1 VEKEMPK
8 PLVIVE
14 SPTKAKKIADFLG
27 GDFVVES
34 SIGHIRDLPRNASD
48 VPPTYKGE
56 PWARLGVDVD
66 NDFKPLYIVPAGR
79 AKDQVKKL
87 KQLLKDASELYL
99 ATDEDREGE
108 SIAWH
113 LLEVL
118 NPPKTMTVKRM
129 VFHEVTR
136 QAIERAVNDWR
147 DVNLPL
153 VDAQETRRLL
163 DRLYGYEVSPVLW
176 KKVLPRLS
184 AGRVQSVA
192 TRLVVERERERMRF
206 RSAGWWDLEGTFD
219 KEGAAFTAG
228 LSTLNGSRVA
238 DRNAFDELGQPK
250 REDVVVLDEAA
261 ARGLAERLTGRDGR
275 VASVDERP
283 HTERPKPPFITS
295 TLQQAAG
302 SKLRFTTSRTM
313 QVAQRLYENGYITYM
328 RTDSTTLSETA
339 LVAARAEI
347 ARQYGADYVTEG
359 PRIYTRKVKNAQEAH
374 EAIRPAGDEFRTPEA
389 VAADVGADEARL
401 YDLIWRR
408 TIASQMRDAEGRRTT
423 VRIAA
428 TSSAA
433 EEVEFATSGTVV
445 TFAGFRRAYGEGADE
460 VEGQGGGD
468 EQERRL
474 PALAV
479 GDLLSLVGVA
489 AEGHETTPP
498 NRYTEASLV
507 KALEEKGVGR
517 PSTYAT
523 MVSTIQDRG
532 YVWRRGASLIP
543 TWTAFAVIN
552 LLERH
557 FPNLVDY
564 GFTAALEDDLDA
576 IARREKERVPWLRQF
591 YFGNGKPGLKSLVSD
606 HLDEIDAREVN
617 SFPIGQGPD
626 GVDIVV
632 RVGRFGPYI
641 QRGEDR
647 ASIPDELPPDE
658 LTVAKAEELLSQ
670 PAGEQVL
677 GEDPATGLPVIAK
690 AGRYGPYVQL
700 GELEEGSKA
709 KPKTASLF
717 KDMSL
722 DTVTLDDALR
732 LLTLPRVVGVDPA
745 DGEEIIATNGKY
757 GPYIKKGT
765 DSRSIDS
772 EEKLLTISLDEALRV
787 FAEPKRRRGQGAA
800 AAPLREMGADPA
812 TGLAIVV
819 KDGRFGPYVTD
830 GEYNA
835 SLRKGDTVEELTIER
850 AAELLA
856 DKRAAGPPKAKRGAK
871 KAAKTTKAAAKSG
884 KAAKTSKTS
893 KAAKKATK
901 KAAESAG

>member
-1 VEKEMPK
+1 MPK

-14 SPTKAKKIADFLG
+14 SPAKAKTIAGYLG
-27 GDFVVES
+27 NDFVVES
-34 SIGHIRDLPRNASD
+34 SIGHIRDLPRNAAD
-48 VPPTYKGE
+48 VPPAYKGE

-66 NDFKPLYIVPAGR
+66 NDFKPLYIVPTGR
-79 AKDQVKKL
+79 SKDQVKKL
-87 KQLLKDASELYL
+87 KSLLKDASELYL

-118 NPPKTMTVKRM
+118 APSIPVKRM
-129 VFHEVTR
+129 VFHEITPA
-136 QAIERAVNDWR
+136 AIDRAVSEWR
-147 DVNLPL
+147 DLNIPL

-192 TRLVVERERERMRF
+192 TRLVVERERERMNF
-206 RSAGWWDLEGTFD
+206 RSAAWWDLDGTFD
-219 KEGAAFTAG
+219 KAGDTQAFTAG

-238 DRNAFDELGQPK
+238 DRNSFDERGALK
-250 REDVVVLDEAA
+250 REDVVVLDEGA
-261 ARGLAERLTGRDGR
+261 ARGLAERLTGRDYT
-275 VASVDERP
+275 VAHVEQRP

-295 TLQQAAG
+295 TLQQAAA
-302 SKLRFTTSRTM
+302 SKLRFSSSRTM

-339 LVAARAEI
+339 LAAARSEI
-347 ARQYGADYVTEG
+347 TRIYGADYVPDA

-374 EAIRPAGDEFRTPEA
+374 EAIRPAGDRFRTPES
-389 VAADVGADEARL
+389 VAAEVGSDESRL

-408 TIASQMRDAEGRRTT
+408 TIASQMKDAVGQRTT
-423 VRIAA
+423 VRIGG
-428 TSSAA
+428 TSSQG
-433 EEVEFATSGTVV
+433 EEVEFATSGTVI

-460 VEGQGGGD
+460 VEGAGGGD

-474 PALAV
+474 PPLTV
-479 GDLLSLVGVA
+479 GDVLRLVGIE

-517 PSTYAT
+517 PSTYASI
-523 MVSTIQDRG
+523 MSTIQDRG
-532 YVWRRGASLIP
+532 YVWKRGASLIP
-543 TWTAFAVIN
+543 TWTAFAVVN

-557 FPNLVDY
+557 FPDLVDY

-591 YFGNGKPGLKSLVSD
+591 YFGNGKPGLKALVSD

-617 SFPIGQGPD
+617 SFPISD
-626 GVDIVV
+626 DVVV
-632 RVGRFGPYI
+632 RVGRFGPYV

-647 ASIPDELPPDE
+647 ASIPEDLPPDE
-658 LTVAKAEELLSQ
+658 LTVDKAEELLSQ
-670 PAGEQVL
+670 PAGEKLL
-677 GEDPATGLPVIAK
+677 GDDPVTGRPVVAK

-700 GELEEGSKA
+700 GEVVEGSKE

-717 KDMSL
+717 KSMSL
-722 DTVTLDDALR
+722 ETVTLDDALR
-732 LLTLPRVVGVDPA
+732 LLQLPRVVGVDPA
-745 DGEEIIATNGKY
+745 DGEEIVAMNGRY
-757 GPYIKKGT
+757 GPYVKKGS

-772 EEKLLTISLDEALRV
+772 EEKLLTITLDEALAV
-787 FAEPKRRRGQGAA
+787 FAEPKRRRGQAA
-800 AAPLREMGADPA
+800 AAGPLKELGADPA
-812 TGLAIVV
+812 TGLAIVC

-835 SLRKGDTVEELTIER
+835 SLRKGDSVEELTLER

-856 DKRAAGPPKAKRGAK
+856 EKRAAGPPKAKRGAK
-871 KAAKTTKAAAKSG
+871 KAAKATTKATTKT
-884 KAAKTSKTS
+884 AKTAA
-893 KAAKKATK
+893 KAAKKSAKK
-901 KAAESAG
+901 KAG

>member
-1 VEKEMPK
+1 MPK

-14 SPTKAKKIADFLG
+14 SPAKAKTIAGFLG
-27 GDFVVES
+27 TDFIVES
-34 SIGHIRDLPRNASD
+34 SIGHIRDLPRNAAD
-48 VPPTYKGE
+48 VPPAYKSE
-56 PWARLGVDVD
+56 PWARLGVDVE
-66 NDFKPLYIVPAGR
+66 NDFKPLYIVPSGR
-79 AKDQVKKL
+79 SKDQVKKL
-87 KQLLKDASELYL
+87 KALLKDASELYL

-118 NPPKTMTVKRM
+118 NPPETVPVKRM
-129 VFHEVTR
+129 VFHEIT
-136 QAIERAVNDWR
+136 QAAIQRAVDEWR
-147 DVNLPL
+147 ELNHPL

-192 TRLVVERERERMRF
+192 TRLVVQRERERMAF
-206 RSAGWWDLEGTFD
+206 RSASWWDLDGTFD
-219 KEGAAFTAG
+219 KDDTAFTAG
-228 LSTLNGSRVA
+228 LVTLGGSRVA
-238 DRNAFDELGQPK
+238 DRNSFDELGALK
-250 REDVVVLDEAA
+250 RQDVVVLDEAT
-261 ARGLAERLTGRDGR
+261 ARALADRLSGRDYT
-275 VASVDERP
+275 VANVEQRP

-295 TLQQAAG
+295 TLQQAAA
-302 SKLRFTTSRTM
+302 SKLRFSSSRTM

-339 LVAARAEI
+339 LTAARSEI
-347 ARQYGADYVTEG
+347 TRIYGAEYASES

-374 EAIRPAGDEFRTPEA
+374 EAIRPAGDRFRTPES
-389 VAADVGADEARL
+389 VAAEVGSDEARL

-408 TIASQMRDAEGRRTT
+408 TIASQMKDAQGQRTT
-423 VRIAA
+423 VRIGGT
-428 TSSAA
+428 TSQQ
-433 EEVEFATSGTVV
+433 EEVEFATSGTVI

-460 VEGQGGGD
+460 VEGQGAGD

-474 PALAV
+474 PPLAV
-479 GDLLSLVGVA
+479 GDTLRLVGVE

-517 PSTYAT
+517 PSTYASI
-523 MVSTIQDRG
+523 MSTIQDRG
-532 YVWRRGASLIP
+532 YVWKRGASLIP

-557 FPNLVDY
+557 FPDLVDY

-591 YFGNGKPGLKSLVSD
+591 YFGNGKPGLKTLVSE

-617 SFPIGQGPD
+617 TFPLTD
-626 GVDIVV
+626 DIVV

-641 QRGEDR
+641 QRGEER

-658 LTVAKAEELLSQ
+658 LTPAKAEELLSQ
-670 PAGEQVL
+670 PAGDVVL
-677 GEDPATGLPVIAK
+677 GEDPATGLTVIAK

-700 GELEEGSKA
+700 GEPPEGSKE
-709 KPKTASLF
+709 KPRTASLF
-717 KDMSL
+717 KSMTL
-722 DTVTLDDALR
+722 DNITVDDALK
-732 LLTLPRVVGVDPA
+732 LLQLPRVVGVDPA
-745 DGEEIIATNGKY
+745 DGEEIVAMNGRY
-757 GPYIKKGT
+757 GPYVKKGN

-772 EEKLLTISLDEALRV
+772 EERLLTITLDEALAV

-800 AAPLREMGADPA
+800 AAPLKELGDDPA
-812 TGLAIVV
+812 TGKPIVC

-835 SLRKGDTVEELTIER
+835 SLRKGDSVEELTLER

-856 DKRAAGPPKAKRGAK
+856 EKRAAGPPKAKKGAK
-871 KAAKTTKAAAKSG
+871 KAAKTTK
-884 KAAKTSKTS
+884 
-893 KAAKKATK
+893 KATK
-901 KAAESAG
+901 KKAG

>member
-66 NDFKPLYIVPAGR
+66 NDFKPLYIVPPGR
-79 AKDQVKKL
+79 AKDQVRKL
-87 KQLLKDASELYL
+87 KELLKDASELYL

-136 QAIERAVNDWR
+136 QAIERAVNEWR

-206 RSAGWWDLEGTFD
+206 RSAAWWDLEGTFD

-238 DRNAFDELGQPK
+238 DRNAFDELGQLK

-261 ARGLAERLTGRDGR
+261 AQGLAQRLTGREGR
-275 VASVDERP
+275 VAAVDERP

-339 LVAARAEI
+339 LAAARAEI
-347 ARQYGADYVTEG
+347 ARQYGAEYVPDG

-374 EAIRPAGDEFRTPEA
+374 EAIRPAGDQFRIPEA
-389 VAADVGADEARL
+389 VAAEVGADEARL

-423 VRIAA
+423 VRIAV
-428 TSSAA
+428 TSTAD
-433 EEVEFATSGTVV
+433 EEVEFATSGTVI

-460 VEGQGGGD
+460 VEGQGAGD

-474 PALAV
+474 PALTI

-489 AEGHETTPP
+489 AEGHQTTPP

-591 YFGNGKPGLKSLVSD
+591 YFGNGKPGLKSLVSE

-617 SFPIGQGPD
+617 SFPIGQGSD

-670 PAGEQVL
+670 PSGEQVL

-700 GELEEGSKA
+700 GAAEEGSKA

-717 KDMSL
+717 KSMSL
-722 DTVTLDDALR
+722 ETVTLDDALR

-745 DGEEIIATNGKY
+745 DGEEIVAMNGRY
-757 GPYIKKGT
+757 GPYVKKGS

-772 EEKLLTISLDEALRV
+772 EEKLLTIGLDEALRV

-856 DKRAAGPPKAKRGAK
+856 EKRAAGPPKPKRGAK
-871 KAAKTTKAAAKSG
+871 KAAKTTKAAT
-884 KAAKTSKTS
+884 KT
-893 KAAKKATK
+893 AKKATK
-901 KAAESAG
+901 KATKKAG

>member
-1 VEKEMPK
+1 MPK

-14 SPTKAKKIADFLG
+14 SPAKAKTIAGFLG
-27 GDFVVES
+27 RDFVVES

-56 PWARLGVDVD
+56 AWARLGVDVD
-66 NDFKPLYIVPAGR
+66 NDFKPLYIVPPGR
-79 AKDQVKKL
+79 SKEQVKKL
-87 KQLLKDASELYL
+87 KALLKEASELYL

-118 NPPKTMTVKRM
+118 APRNIPVKRM
-129 VFHEVTR
+129 VFHEITP
-136 QAIERAVNDWR
+136 QAIQHAVDDWR
-147 DVNLPL
+147 ELNVPL

-176 KKVLPRLS
+176 KKVLPKLS

-206 RSAGWWDLEGTFD
+206 RSASWWDLEGTFD
-219 KEGAAFTAG
+219 KDGAAFTAG

-238 DRNAFDELGQPK
+238 DRNSFDELGTLK
-250 REDVVVLDEAA
+250 REDVVVLDEAT
-261 ARGLAERLTGRDGR
+261 ARGLAERLTGVTGTVR
-275 VASVDERP
+275 SVEERP

-295 TLQQAAG
+295 TLQQAAA
-302 SKLRFTTSRTM
+302 SKLRFTSSRTM

-339 LVAARAEI
+339 LSACRAEI
-347 ARQYGADYVTEG
+347 TRQYGAEYLPDG

-374 EAIRPAGDEFRTPEA
+374 EAIRPAGDSFRTPEA
-389 VAADVGADEARL
+389 VAAEVGADEARL

-408 TIASQMRDAEGRRTT
+408 TIASQMRDALGQRTT
-423 VRIAA
+423 VRIGAVS
-428 TSSAA
+428 TAA
-433 EEVEFATSGTVV
+433 EECEFATSGTVI

-460 VEGQGGGD
+460 MEGAGAGD

-479 GDLLSLVGVA
+479 GDVLTLVGLE
-489 AEGHETTPP
+489 AESNATSPP

-517 PSTYAT
+517 PSTYASI
-523 MVSTIQDRG
+523 MSTIQDRG
-532 YVWRRGASLIP
+532 YVWKRGASLIP
-543 TWTAFAVIN
+543 TWTAFAVVN

-557 FPNLVDY
+557 FPDLVDY

-576 IARREKERVPWLRQF
+576 IARREKERVPWLREF
-591 YFGNGKPGLKSLVSD
+591 YFGNGKPGLKALVSD

-617 SFPIGQGPD
+617 SFPIGQGSD
-626 GVDIVV
+626 GADIVV
-632 RVGRFGPYI
+632 RVGRFGPYV

-670 PAGEQVL
+670 PAGELVL
-677 GEDPATGLPVIAK
+677 GQDPETGLTVIAK

-700 GELEEGSKA
+700 GEVPESGSKA
-709 KPKTASLF
+709 PKPKTASLF
-717 KDMSL
+717 KSMSL

-732 LLTLPRVVGVDPA
+732 LLTLPRTVGVDPA
-745 DGEEIIATNGKY
+745 DGEEIVAMNGRY
-757 GPYIKKGT
+757 GPYIKKGN
-765 DSRSIDS
+765 DSRSIES
-772 EEKLLTISLDEALRV
+772 EEKLLTITLDEARAV

-800 AAPLREMGADPA
+800 AGPLKELGADPA
-812 TGLAIVV
+812 TGLSIVC

-835 SLRKGDTVEELTIER
+835 SLRKGDSVEELTLER

-856 DKRAAGPPKAKRGAK
+856 EKRAAGPPKKKAPAK
-871 KAAKTTKAAAKSG
+871 KAAAGTKKAAAKKTVAK
-884 KAAKTSKTS
+884 KAA
-893 KAAKKATK
+893 AAKKSSK
-901 KAAESAG
+901 SA

>member
-1 VEKEMPK
+1 MPK

-14 SPTKAKKIADFLG
+14 SPAKAKTIAGFLG
-27 GDFVVES
+27 NDFVVES
-34 SIGHIRDLPRNASD
+34 SIGHIRDLPRNAAD
-48 VPPTYKGE
+48 VPPAYKTE

-66 NDFKPLYIVPAGR
+66 NDFKPLYIVPSGR
-79 AKDQVKKL
+79 SKEQVKKL
-87 KQLLKDASELYL
+87 KALLKDASELYL

-118 NPPKTMTVKRM
+118 NPPETIPVKRM
-129 VFHEVTR
+129 VFHEITAA
-136 QAIERAVNDWR
+136 AIQRAVDEWR
-147 DVNLPL
+147 DLNHPL

-192 TRLVVERERERMRF
+192 TRLVVQRERERMAF
-206 RSAGWWDLEGTFD
+206 RSAGWWDLDGTFD
-219 KEGAAFTAG
+219 KDNTAFTAG
-228 LSTLNGSRVA
+228 LVTLNGSRVA
-238 DRNAFDELGQPK
+238 DRSSFTELGALK
-250 REDVVVLDEAA
+250 REDVVVLDEST
-261 ARGLAERLTGRDGR
+261 ARALAERLTGRDYA
-275 VASVDERP
+275 VANVEQRP

-295 TLQQAAG
+295 TLQQAAA
-302 SKLRFTTSRTM
+302 SKLRFSSSRTM

-339 LVAARAEI
+339 LAAARNEI
-347 ARQYGADYVTEG
+347 TRIYGAEYASES

-374 EAIRPAGDEFRTPEA
+374 EAIRPAGDRFRTPES
-389 VAADVGADEARL
+389 VAAEVGSDEARL

-408 TIASQMRDAEGRRTT
+408 TIASQMKDAQGQRTT
-423 VRIAA
+423 VRIAG
-428 TSSAA
+428 TSSNG
-433 EEVEFATSGTVV
+433 EEVEFATSGTVI

-460 VEGQGGGD
+460 VEGQGAGD

-474 PALAV
+474 PALSV
-479 GDLLSLVGVA
+479 GDSLHLVGVE

-517 PSTYAT
+517 PSTYASI
-523 MVSTIQDRG
+523 MSTIQDRG
-532 YVWRRGASLIP
+532 YVWKRGASLIP
-543 TWTAFAVIN
+543 TWTAFAVVN

-557 FPNLVDY
+557 FPDLVDY

-591 YFGNGKPGLKSLVSD
+591 YFGNGKPGLKTLVSE

-617 SFPIGQGPD
+617 TFPLTD
-626 GVDIVV
+626 DIVV

-641 QRGEDR
+641 QRGEER

-658 LTVAKAEELLSQ
+658 LTPAKAEELLSQ
-670 PAGEQVL
+670 PAGDTIL
-677 GEDPATGLPVIAK
+677 GEDPDTGLTVIAK

-700 GELEEGSKA
+700 GEPPEGSKD
-709 KPKTASLF
+709 KPRTASLF
-717 KDMSL
+717 KSMAL
-722 DTVTLDDALR
+722 ETVTLDDALK
-732 LLTLPRVVGVDPA
+732 LLQLPRVVGVDPA
-745 DGEEIIATNGKY
+745 DGEEIVAMNGRY
-757 GPYIKKGT
+757 GPYVKKGN

-772 EEKLLTISLDEALRV
+772 EERLLTITLDEALAV
-787 FAEPKRRRGQGAA
+787 FAEPKRRRGQGPAA
-800 AAPLREMGADPA
+800 GPLKELGDDPA
-812 TGLAIVV
+812 TGKPIVC

-835 SLRKGDTVEELTIER
+835 SLRKGDSVEELTLER

-856 DKRAAGPPKAKRGAK
+856 EKRAAGPPKAKKGAK
-871 KAAKTTKAAAKSG
+871 KAAKTTK
-884 KAAKTSKTS
+884 
-893 KAAKKATK
+893 KAAKK
-901 KAAESAG
+901 KAG

>member
-1 VEKEMPK
+1 MPK

-14 SPTKAKKIADFLG
+14 SPAKAKTIAGFLGRDFL
-27 GDFVVES
+27 VES
-34 SIGHIRDLPRNASD
+34 SIGHIRDLPRNAGD
-48 VPPTYKGE
+48 VPPAYKGE

-66 NDFKPLYIVPAGR
+66 NDFKPLYIVPPGR
-79 AKDQVKKL
+79 SKEQVKKL
-87 KQLLKDASELYL
+87 KTLLKDASELYL

-129 VFHEVTR
+129 VFHEITP
-136 QAIERAVNDWR
+136 QAIERAVNEWR
-147 DVNLPL
+147 DVNVPL

-176 KKVLPRLS
+176 KKVLPKLS

-206 RSAGWWDLEGTFD
+206 RSANWWDVEGTFD
-219 KEGAAFTAG
+219 KAGTAFTAG
-228 LSTLNGSRVA
+228 LAALNGSRVA
-238 DRNAFDELGQPK
+238 DRSSFDELGGLR
-250 REDVVVLDEAA
+250 REDVVVLDEHT
-261 ARGLAERLTGRDGR
+261 ARGLAERLIGAGAAVT
-275 VASVDERP
+275 SVEQRP

-295 TLQQAAG
+295 TLQQAAA
-302 SKLRFTTSRTM
+302 SKLRFTSSRTM

-339 LVAARAEI
+339 LAAARQEI
-347 ARQYGADYVTEG
+347 ARQYGAEYLPDG

-374 EAIRPAGDEFRTPEA
+374 EAIRPAGDSFRTPEA
-389 VAADVGADEARL
+389 VAGEVGGDEARL

-408 TIASQMRDAEGRRTT
+408 TIASQMRDALGQRTT
-423 VRIAA
+423 VRIGA
-428 TSSAA
+428 TSTAG
-433 EEVEFATSGTVV
+433 EECEFATSGTVI
-445 TFAGFRRAYGEGADE
+445 TFAGFRRAYGEGADDA
-460 VEGQGGGD
+460 EGQGAGD

-474 PALAV
+474 PPLTV
-479 GDLLSLVGVA
+479 GDALTLVGLE
-489 AEGHETTPP
+489 AESNQTSPP

-517 PSTYAT
+517 PSTYASI
-523 MVSTIQDRG
+523 MSTIQDRG
-532 YVWRRGASLIP
+532 YVWKRGASLIP

-557 FPNLVDY
+557 FPDLVDY

-591 YFGNGKPGLKSLVSD
+591 YFGNGKPGLKALVSE

-617 SFPIGQGPD
+617 TFPISD
-626 GVDIVV
+626 DIAV
-632 RVGRFGPYI
+632 RVGRFGPYV
-641 QRGEDR
+641 QRGEER

-670 PAGEQVL
+670 PAGDRVL
-677 GEDPATGLPVIAK
+677 GEDPETGLPVIAK

-700 GELEEGSKA
+700 GETPEAGSKA
-709 KPKTASLF
+709 KPRTASLF
-717 KDMSL
+717 KSMSL
-722 DTVTLDDALR
+722 DAVTLDDALR
-732 LLTLPRVVGVDPA
+732 LLTLPRTVGVDPA
-745 DGEEIIATNGKY
+745 DGEEIVAMNGRY
-757 GPYIKKGT
+757 GPYIKKGN

-772 EEKLLTISLDEALRV
+772 EEKLLTIGLDEALAV

-800 AAPLREMGADPA
+800 AEPLKELGADPA
-812 TGLAIVV
+812 TGLAIVC

-835 SLRKGDTVEELTIER
+835 SLRKGDSVEELTLER

-856 DKRAAGPPKAKRGAK
+856 EKRAAGPPKAKRGAK
-871 KAAKTTKAAAKSG
+871 KAAGAKKAGAK
-884 KAAKTSKTS
+884 
-893 KAAKKATK
+893 KAAKKAPASK
-901 KAAESAG
+901 KSAP